1 MTGSQRL
8 QVIDL
13 MYDSEYVNGA
23 YIYDESLPHS
33 IIRNHRYL
41 YLDFSVGLN
50 YYLREDQKGLYF
62 SLAPNIYL
70 FQLYETSDTGFN
82 ESVKVSR
89 TDSDIPPPNTFS
101 KLTSHLNIKA
111 AYAFRIWNKLEFDIG
126 IFSALKMS
134 SFYEEQNISNRW
146 LSAGLSLGVIYILT
160 N

>member
-1 MTGSQRL
+1 MGCT
-8 QVIDL
+8 DK
-13 MYDSEYVNGA
+13 M
-23 YIYDESLPHS
+23 ESLPHS
-33 IIRNHRYL
+33 IIRYHRYL

-62 SLAPNIYL
+62 SLAPNFYF
-70 FQLYETSDTGFN
+70 FQLYETSDNGFN
-82 ESVKVSR
+82 ERIKVSG

-134 SFYEEQNISNRW
+134 SFYEEQHISNRW
-146 LSAGLSLGVIYILT
+146 LSAGLSLGVSYILT